1 MAESGLEIA
10 SAIPTSTAELRL
22 RFYVSCQV
30 CWRTMRWHNGPTPAL
45 SETRNRKKSYETAL
59 LMGKERSAFHPGQEL
74 PLQRRPYTFA
84 QTNLS
89 LSLFAC
95 DKAADH
101 TFRFA
106 GDPPGT
112 ATPRNAFR
120 HADCRR
126 ILTVYQRAR
135 FFFVCRNRIGIE
147 AGCGD
152 HYVPS
157 IKISSPPRCHMYS
170 SSPEH
175 KAVQFAFR
183 KLYTNQEA
191 WLHRGQTYESV
202 WRTPGVGFR
211 SICGG

>member
-1 MAESGLEIA
+1 MTRGRVRLGNRIRDSHIYSPAATTVLCFLPGLLANHEMAQRSNPG
-10 SAIPTSTAELRL
+10 
-22 RFYVSCQV
+22 
-30 CWRTMRWHNGPTPAL
+30 AL
-45 SETRNRKKSYETAL
+45 QPRNRKKSYETAL
-59 LMGKERSAFHPGQEL
+59 LMGKRAQRIPSWPGL
-74 PLQRRPYTFA
+74 SLQRRPYTFA

-101 TFRFA
+101 TFRFF

-112 ATPRNAFR
+112 TPTPRNAFR

-135 FFFVCRNRIGIE
+135 FFFVCRNRIRIE

-157 IKISSPPRCHMYS
+157 IKNLLTAEVPHVLFLSGAQSC
-170 SSPEH
+170 
-175 KAVQFAFR
+175 
-183 KLYTNQEA
+183 
-191 WLHRGQTYESV
+191 
-202 WRTPGVGFR
+202 
-211 SICGG
+211 